1 MDSDK
6 SIFDPNVKVEEMKV
20 EEMKVEGK
28 KVEPPQVEPPKVKL
42 MEVEQPKKKTSTVLT
57 TSDKSFIDEISDYFE
72 KLSID
77 DMSIDDISI
86 EHIVI
91 AILLCCIIGYGV
103 YYYVNKEGFINPF
116 EKQNIDF
123 KDIDM
128 YYINLDRATKRRAEF
143 ERQCKE
149 QDLQVE
155 RYEAVDAR
163 RIRDEVIEEVLGH
176 PRSENFKNSILVD
189 DRRNIGHFGCFL
201 SHIGV
206 FQKFMESDK
215 PYCLLF
221 EDDAEFK
228 TETFKADVN
237 RHMGN
242 VPDDWDIV
250 LFGFHTADDLHDGKN
265 QNTFLKN
272 DIFHK
277 LEHWTGMQ
285 SYLIN
290 KKACEKL
297 LEKLVH
303 PEWYLDWAIADLTK
317 EGNFNVYAVFKP
329 IVCQPACYTVKF
341 DNPHLRMHYIQDCK
355 HGGGMATTFSE

>member
-1 MDSDK
+1 MDSEK
-6 SIFDPNVKVEEMKV
+6 SIFDPTVKV

-28 KVEPPQVEPPKVKL
+28 KVEQPK
-42 MEVEQPKKKTSTVLT
+42 VEQPKKKTSTVLT

-72 KLSID
+72 KLSVD
-77 DMSIDDISI
+77 GMSIDDLSIDDLSI

-91 AILLCCIIGYGV
+91 VIICCIIGYGV
-103 YYYVNKEGFINPF
+103 YNYINKEGFKLF

-149 QDLQVE
+149 QNLQVK
-155 RYEAVDAR
+155 RHEAVDGR
-163 RIRDEVIEEVLGH
+163 RVSDELIEKVLSH
-176 PRSENFKNSILVD
+176 PRSEDFKNSILID
-189 DRRNIGHFGCFL
+189 NRMNIGHFGCFL

-215 PYCLLF
+215 PYCLIF

-228 TETFKADVN
+228 TDTFKRDVN

-250 LFGFHTADDLHDGKN
+250 LFGFHTADDLHYGKN
-265 QNTFLKN
+265 QKTFLKDN
-272 DIFHK
+272 IFHK
-277 LEHWTGMQ
+277 LEHWTGTHA
-285 SYLIN
+285 YLIH
-290 KKACEKL
+290 KKSCEKL

-303 PEWYLDWAIADLTK
+303 PEWYLDWAISGLAT
-317 EGNFNVYAVFKP
+317 EGKFNVYAVFKP

-341 DNPHLRMHYIQDCK
+341 ENPHLRMHYIQDCK
-355 HGGGMATTFSE
+355 YGGGMATSFSE